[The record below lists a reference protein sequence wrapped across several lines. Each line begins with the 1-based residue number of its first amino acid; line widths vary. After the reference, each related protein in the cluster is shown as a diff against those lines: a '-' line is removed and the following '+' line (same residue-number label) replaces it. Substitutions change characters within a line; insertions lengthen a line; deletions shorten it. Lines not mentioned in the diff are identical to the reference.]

1 MKNISIVPTVKHPP
15 SIMVRSVISGKGT
28 GRLYIEENR
37 MRQYKTVFETR
48 LISQIGSSNEENL
61 IFIDDAVYLVIKQ
74 K

>member
-15 SIMVRSVISGKGT
+15 SIMVRSVISGKG
-28 GRLYIEENR
+28 RLYIVENR

-48 LISQIGSSNEENL
+48 LIPQIGFSNEENL
-61 IFIDDAVYLVIKQ
+61 IFMDDAVHLVIKQ